1 MGKSTQL
8 LFRRSEVQIPATTW
22 WLTTTRNEIWCP
34 LLVRLKTATVYL
46 GIKINRRAVVAHTL
60 IPVLGRQRQVDFW
73 VRGQPG
79 LQSEFQDSQGY
90 TEKPC
95 LKKQKTNKQQKKGI
109 KNLLLEGF
117 RFVCAGRGEL
127 YMNQGLLG
135 GKADALLQNLQ
146 SASMLVNCFLLCL
159 KFSFYFTC
167 MCFAYMY
174 ACTPCGWL
182 VLLKFRRG
190 HLISWI

>member
-1 MGKSTQL
+1 MW
-8 LFRRSEVQIPATTW
+8 I
-22 WLTTTRNEIWCP
+22 
-34 LLVRLKTATVYL
+34 
-46 GIKINRRAVVAHTL
+46 
-60 IPVLGRQRQVDFW
+60 
-73 VRGQPG
+73 
-79 LQSEFQDSQGY
+79 SEFEASLVYRVSSRTARAIQRNPVS
-90 TEKPC
+90 KN
-95 LKKQKTNKQQKKGI
+95 KQTNKQQKKGI

-174 ACTPCGWL
+174 ACTPCG
-182 VLLKFRRG
+182 
-190 HLISWI
+190 